1 MAVEGTE
8 SDWNVAGTKLP
19 LILEGDSAA
28 GKDNLKDLILTWI
41 AALESES
48 LPATTTMK
56 TSKITTAGVLQV
68 WEATIEQ
75 HGSAQVQILNGELE
89 KVVNKKREAYLQE
102 ADLIELL
109 DGSDAFGCGTGR
121 KRLCVRPNVW
131 MFMGTQLSTY
141 LREFGT
147 ASKGRLRLVIQD

>member
-1 MAVEGTE
+1 MEE
-8 SDWNVAGTKLP
+8 
-19 LILEGDSAA
+19 
-28 GKDNLKDLILTWI
+28 
-41 AALESES
+41 
-48 LPATTTMK
+48 
-56 TSKITTAGVLQV
+56 
-68 WEATIEQ
+68 TIEQ

-102 ADLIELL
+102 SDLIELL

-121 KRLCVRPNVW
+121 KRLRVRPNVW

-147 ASKGRLRLVIQD
+147 ASKGRLRLVIQVGPPSQC